1 MVRLESV
8 TFWSSDSALMTTAT
22 FCLSLS
28 YNRVKCP
35 MATWPLGHLAPWA
48 TQCLESPKNVQKVHC
63 QIFKWFWCFQTH
75 SGPRNTIKVL
85 HLPACY
91 ANFLK
96 IEIENCNF
104 IHILRKSS
112 HYHKSF
118 NLMLSRLIL
127 APKYQFFNSVI
138 KFINET
144 PIIPHQH

>member
-1 MVRLESV
+1 MAFFKRAWQKVKV
-8 TFWSSDSALMTTAT
+8 
-22 FCLSLS
+22 LS
-28 YNRVKCP
+28 R
-35 MATWPLGHLAPWA
+35 PWA
-48 TQCLESPKNVQKVHC
+48 LGFKSEMIRPLKWGTLGSRTPGAQCLESPKNVQKVHC

-75 SGPRNTIKVL
+75 SGPRNTIKLL
-85 HLPACY
+85 HLPASY

-127 APKYQFFNSVI
+127 VPKYQFFNTVV
-138 KFINET
+138 KFIIET